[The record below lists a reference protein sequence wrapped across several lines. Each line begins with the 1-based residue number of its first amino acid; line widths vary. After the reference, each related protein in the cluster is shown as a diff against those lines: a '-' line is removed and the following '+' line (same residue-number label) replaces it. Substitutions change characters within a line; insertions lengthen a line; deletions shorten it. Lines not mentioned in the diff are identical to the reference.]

1 MKTKTTAKMIGA
13 AFLTMALTAGTVT
26 VYAEEEQY
34 TIGIEQFAE
43 HDLWITAGRDSWKD
57 LKKRGSKRVRILL

>member
-43 HDLWITAGRDSWKD
+43 HGSLDNCREGF
-57 LKKRGSKRVRILL
+57 LKGLKEEGIE